1 MGKRRR
7 FESEL
12 DRKQREAVERIGDE
26 IALRLFNKV
35 NKRSNEQQERNKEF
49 Q

>member
-1 MGKRRR
+1 MGGKRR

-12 DRKQREAVERIGDE
+12 DRKQREAVDRIGDE

-35 NKRSNEQQERNKEF
+35 KKRSNERQEGNKEF